1 MGLSAL
7 SADYTESV
15 SAACSPSTMPNL
27 LRRSLLVLAL
37 AAVTAGCGGEDTPT
51 APSANVPFQRI
62 DLRIGTGAEVSLGR
76 SITVSYTGWLYSA
89 TGTDNKG
96 TQFDSNASFS
106 LVHGG
111 GTVIAGWTQG
121 FTGMRV
127 GGQRRLVIP
136 PDLGYGQAGRPPIP
150 GNSTLI
156 FDVELLSMQ

>member
-1 MGLSAL
+1 
-7 SADYTESV
+7 
-15 SAACSPSTMPNL
+15 MPKL
-27 LRRSLLVLAL
+27 LRRSLILVAL
-37 AAVTAGCGGEDTPT
+37 AALTAACGGDDDTPT

-76 SITVSYTGWLYSA
+76 SITVNYTGWLYSA

-96 TQFDSNASFS
+96 TQFDTGTGYS

-136 PDLGYGQAGRPPIP
+136 PDLGYGQAGRPPTIP

-156 FDVELLSMQ
+156 FDVELVSMQ